1 MAKTIVPNSAGAQHP
16 SYDGFP
22 DGRRRSYPAPTAGEN
37 KLLTLNPANAGN
49 PLYHYINMATR
60 YRGAFR
66 LQADLG
72 GYGQGTARYSYG
84 AIGHNPAGAGGL
96 LVAGHNTEDIIAEY
110 NIPTPLVRTL
120 LSEIGQLPLATGK
133 QIFANAMRG
142 TALAH
147 ANDHML
153 GGIYSNGTQ
162 MLMNVFA
169 MYENS
174 GDSFDT
180 PTCVFRDVN
189 NLAGSVVDGWMST
202 NFKQAPTGPIC
213 RLPVEWQSALGGTHI
228 SGFSNSSARASIQA
242 LSVGPS
248 VWSFNADDLMANS
261 QTIGNGQIT
270 FNRLM
275 RHYLYGPLAPSDN
288 ALYNWSGGATM
299 GNAMWTHG
307 SEISA
312 IVVIPGTKTVLL
324 IGGSAGHN
332 SGLDYGDPPWGGYK
346 GHFPR
351 DPTDT
356 YPYYWAINMDHLAE
370 VYAGTRAHDA
380 VTPYEVGIFPSPFQP
395 APGTAPAN
403 YIDGGTI
410 DEDAGILYLSL
421 AEIDNTQDYGNP
433 PVILTYDISGV

>member
-1 MAKTIVPNSAGAQHP
+1 MAKTIVPNSVGTQFP

-49 PLYHYINMATR
+49 PLYHYVNMSAR

-72 GYGQGTARYSYG
+72 GYGMGTARYSYG
-84 AIGHNPAGAGGL
+84 AIGFNPNGGGL

-133 QIFANAMRG
+133 QIYADAIRG
-142 TALAH
+142 SGLAH

-153 GGIYSNGTQ
+153 CGIYSNGTQ
-162 MLMNVFA
+162 MILNIFA

-180 PTCVFRDVN
+180 PTCVYRNVN

-213 RLPVEWQSALGGTHI
+213 RLPPEWQAALGGTHI
-228 SGFSNSSARASIQA
+228 SGFSNSSGRASIQA
-242 LSVGPS
+242 LSSGPS
-248 VWSFNADDLMANS
+248 IYSFNADDVTANS

-275 RHYLYGPLAPSDN
+275 HHHLYGILAPSDN
-288 ALYNWSGGATM
+288 ALYNWDGGATM
-299 GNAMWTHG
+299 GNTMWTHG
-307 SEISA
+307 SEMSA
-312 IVVIPGTKTVLL
+312 MAVIPGTKSVLC

-351 DPTDT
+351 DPTDV
-356 YPYYWAINMDHLAE
+356 YPYYWLISMDDLAA
-370 VYAGTRAHDA
+370 VRAGTLAYNA
-380 VTPYEVGIFPSPFQP
+380 VVPYEVGVFPAPFQP
-395 APGTAPAN
+395 TPGTAPAN
-403 YIDGGTI
+403 YITGGTI
-410 DEDAGILYLSL
+410 DEEGGTLYLSIK
-421 AEIDNTQDYGNP
+421 EIDGTQGYGAP
-433 PVILTYDISGV
+433 PIILDYDISGV